1 MNVSEV
7 AKRIA
12 FSKAYEFL
20 DRNPEQNF
28 LKLVDWLEKLDKN
41 SYVASQLPVI
51 RKYAGDPE
59 SNWYKLALSLWND
72 VDDEIRKT
80 LFTNFMLNGNVL
92 DNKRLMETRRQYRCN
107 IPWAIVIDMTE
118 TPDEKGRNWGLS
130 FDEVDSV
137 IEQGKELGI
146 YIYCFNGAVSSTR
159 RSDLI
164 ALCNKNSECVFFF
177 HTDGMRIDEEM
188 AQDFLRVKNCIP
200 IIWVNGLEKETDEF
214 GGEGT
219 FARISASMEL
229 LKKRKVLFGVACHYN
244 AKNCQSVGSERFY
257 DTMIYLGA
265 KFASFSAYM
274 PTGRD
279 SDRQLLLTAEQREQ
293 FHHSLKNFRKTKP
306 LLTTDHWNDGEFMG
320 GCLAGGHGYCYLNPQ
335 GDMEPCL
342 YIHYTDSNIREKSL
356 LEIMQSPLFM
366 EFHREQPFNQNL
378 LRPCPLLDSPDR
390 IISLVERTGARAT
403 DHTCGIRELADQCV
417 DCARDWAII
426 ADRMWMEAG
435 YAL

>member
-41 SYVASQLPVI
+41 GYVASQLPVI

-59 SNWYKLALSLWND
+59 NNWYKLALSLWND
-72 VDDEIRKT
+72 VDDEVRKT

-92 DNKRLMETRRQYRCN
+92 DNKRLMENRRQYHCN
-107 IPWAIVIDMTE
+107 IPWTIVIDMTE
-118 TPDEKGRNWGLS
+118 IPAENGATHGLS
-130 FDEVDSV
+130 FDEIDSV
-137 IEQGKELGI
+137 VEQGKELGV
-146 YIYCFNGAVSSTR
+146 YIYCFCGMISPLR

-164 ALCNKNSECVFFF
+164 ALCNKNSDCVFLFQ
-177 HTDGMRIDEEM
+177 TDGLSIDAEI
-188 AQDFLRVKNCIP
+188 ARDLLRVKNCIP
-200 IIWVNGLEKETDEF
+200 IIWVDGLEKETDAAF
-214 GGEGT
+214 GEGT
-219 FARISASMEL
+219 FARISESMEL
-229 LKKRKVLFGVACHYN
+229 LKKWKILFGVACRYN
-244 AKNCQSVGSERFY
+244 AKNCKVVGSERFY

-274 PTGRD
+274 PLGGD
-279 SDRQLLLTAEQREQ
+279 SDAELLLSAEQREQ
-293 FHHSLKNFRKTKP
+293 FHRSLRDFRKTKP

-320 GCLAGGHGYCYLNPQ
+320 GCLAGGRGYCYLNPQ

-342 YIHYTDSNIREKSL
+342 YIHYTDSNIAEKSL

-366 EFHREQPFNQNL
+366 AFHNEQPFNQNL
-378 LRPCPLLDSPDR
+378 LRPCPLLDSPER
-390 IISLVERTGARAT
+390 IVSIVESTGARVT
-403 DHTCGIRELADQCV
+403 DHSCGIRELADRCA
-417 DCARDWAII
+417 DCARDWA
-426 ADRMWMEAG
+426 AVANRMWQETG
-435 YAL
+435 HAL

>member
-41 SYVASQLPVI
+41 GYVASQLPVI
-51 RKYAGDPE
+51 WKYADDPE

-72 VDDEIRKT
+72 VDDEVRKT

-92 DNKRLMETRRQYRCN
+92 DNKRLVENRRQYRCN
-107 IPWAIVIDMTE
+107 IPWTIVIDMSESAGADGTM
-118 TPDEKGRNWGLS
+118 RGLS
-130 FDEVDSV
+130 FDEIDSV
-137 IEQGKELGI
+137 IEQGKELGV
-146 YIYCFNGAVSSTR
+146 YIYCFCGTVSPGR

-164 ALCNKNSECVFFF
+164 ALCNKNSECVFMFQ
-177 HTDGMRIDEEM
+177 TDGLHIDAEI
-188 AQDFLRVKNCIP
+188 AQDLLRVKNCIP
-200 IIWVNGLEKETDEF
+200 IIWTDGLEKETDAIH
-214 GGEGT
+214 GAGT
-219 FARISASMEL
+219 FARISESMEL
-229 LKKRKVLFGVACHYN
+229 LKKKKVLFGVACRYN
-244 AKNCQSVGSERFY
+244 ARNCETVASERYY

-274 PTGRD
+274 PTGD
-279 SDRQLLLTAEQREQ
+279 AGDAELLLSAEQREA
-293 FHHSLKNFRKTKP
+293 FHRSLKEFRKTKP

-320 GCLAGGHGYCYLNPQ
+320 GCLAGGRGYCYLNGQ

-366 EFHREQPFNQNL
+366 AFHKEQPFNRNL
-378 LRPCPLLDSPDR
+378 LRPCPLLDSPER
-390 IISLVERTGARAT
+390 IVSIVEKTGARAT
-403 DHTCGIRELADQCV
+403 GSSCGIQELAERCTG
-417 DCARDWAII
+417 CARDWTA
-426 ADRMWMEAG
+426 AANRLWQEAG
-435 YAL
+435 HAL